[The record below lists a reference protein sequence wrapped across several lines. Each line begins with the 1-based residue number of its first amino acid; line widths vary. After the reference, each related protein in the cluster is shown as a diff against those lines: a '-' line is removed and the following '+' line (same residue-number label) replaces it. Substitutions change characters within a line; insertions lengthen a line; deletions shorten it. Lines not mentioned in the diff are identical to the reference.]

1 MLSRLVI
8 LFIIVPLVELAIL
21 IYLGTLIGA
30 LYTILI
36 VVATGFAGALLARY
50 QGLATL
56 SRIRDSVQRGF
67 VPSDDLFQGGLI
79 LVGGLLLLTPGI
91 ITDLVGFALLIPQTR
106 RIITKWVRSFI
117 QRNIRNGEIIY
128 QERRQPTEDTEVKEI
143 DSGKT
148 RDDFKP

>member
-1 MLSRLVI
+1 
-8 LFIIVPLVELAIL
+8 
-21 IYLGTLIGA
+21 
-30 LYTILI
+30 
-36 VVATGFAGALLARY
+36 
-50 QGLATL
+50 
-56 SRIRDSVQRGF
+56 

-117 QRNIRNGEIIY
+117 QRNIQSGEIIY
-128 QERRQPTEDTEVKEI
+128 QERRQPTEDTEVKKIEP
-143 DSGKT
+143 GKT